1 MISGAG
7 GLVRLF
13 SVLALDNIWLV
24 AVAGVLALV
33 SGVCTLRI
41 NERLRKTSDK
51 VEEGEAE
58 ATRLALESQV
68 MAARAARFEAEAI
81 NARLTAARNERTAA
95 TAEFSIDDLAGMI
108 DEDTGL
114 FNERFFLVTT
124 EKRLSAA
131 RAALRPLTIVLL
143 EVAERVC
150 RRCRSPA
157 DPRIIAG
164 CLMETLREAD
174 TACRLDDGRFALV
187 LEDTPENGA
196 VWTVERVRRR
206 MADRAPRPHD
216 VGRRRLLPRS
226 RLRRGR
232 DHRACRPRARRRPRL
247 AAGPHRG
254 RHRPGLSARGRRSCR
269 SRSSGRRGAP
279 NA

>member
-1 MISGAG
+1 VGVIDRGALPGFVSGAG
-7 GLVRLF
+7 GLVFAILG
-13 SVLALDNIWLV
+13 LAFDSIWLV
-24 AVAGVLALV
+24 ALAGVAALVAGLY
-33 SGVCTLRI
+33 TLRI

-81 NARLTAARNERTAA
+81 NARLSAARNERSAA
-95 TAEFSIDDLAGMI
+95 TSELSIDDLAGMI
-108 DEDTGL
+108 DDDTGL

-131 RAALRPLTIVLL
+131 RRGLRPLTIVLL
-143 EVAERVC
+143 EVAERVAEGVGH
-150 RRCRSPA
+150 PA
-157 DPRIIAG
+157 EPRIIAG

-174 TACRLDDGRFALV
+174 TACRLDDGRFAMV

-206 MADRAPRPHD
+206 MADQHRDLTMWAGVACYPAHAFDSNQIIEQAQRA
-216 VGRRRLLPRS
+216 LTAA
-226 RLRRGR
+226 R
-232 DHRACRPRARRRPRL
+232 DWRQDRIEVATVL
-247 AAGPHRG
+247 DD
-254 RHRPGLSARGRRSCR
+254 
-269 SRSSGRRGAP
+269 
-279 NA
+279 